1 MNKKFIRVLGLG
13 VGLFLAGSL
22 SVNAQKVSFNGERLS
37 LKQAF
42 EKIESVSK
50 YKIAYNTSQLDVN
63 KQVVLNQKNQDVLQI
78 LSDLLKET
86 NCVYQV
92 NDNYIVI
99 TLKDDEK
106 VKKIK
111 GTIKDSAGEPIIG
124 ANVILKG
131 DATVGSITDIDGNFD
146 LSVPSNATLQ
156 VSYIGYNT
164 QDVPVGNKSFL
175 NITLKEDTETL
186 DEVVVVGYGSQKKVN
201 VIGSIASVDSKALE
215 SRAVPDVSNMLT
227 GQMSGVTITQE
238 SGNPGQDA
246 GTIRIRG
253 VGSFG
258 ATPSPLVLVDGLPG
272 SLSDLT
278 PADIDNI
285 SVLKDASS
293 AAIYGSRA
301 ANGVVLITTKSGA
314 EGKAKVQLSA
324 NLSISNPVK
333 RIDVLDA
340 CDYALYRNERITNGL
355 LYDGYSEADSQ
366 LEYPLVGYWAPVK
379 APDPITG
386 EMVVVGQEY
395 KPSPWDYRKGF
406 VEKEG
411 GPVRYGT
418 NWQDEIFQT
427 AISQDYNVTVSGGDK
442 KGNYMY
448 SGGYTDQQG
457 VIVNSYYRRYTARA
471 NNSRKIND
479 FLELGTNISF
489 ATSDNRL
496 ARTNS
501 ETYGVIPAAISFN
514 PTRPVFDPNKD
525 SGFSEDFSTG
535 LANPYLTVH
544 TEKNIQETLNVFISS
559 FGELKFTDWL
569 KFRQNFGYGYSYYER
584 NTYNNRWTGAGIAPT
599 NGYATKSD
607 DAYESISTESLL
619 TFNKKFGVH
628 GINAVLGMTYENSM
642 WHSKWMAASNFP
654 NDMTEDNVIEAGTKD
669 RRMESSRGKSQLM
682 SYLFRA
688 NYNLLDRYLFTFS
701 MRRDGSSKLSEL
713 NRWNNFYSGA
723 VAWRLSDESFVK
735 QLNFFDD
742 LKLRV
747 SAGQTGGQGVSAY
760 ATRSRFVVSNYGMG
774 GSLQSGMAESRWGG
788 PAAALLKWETTNQF
802 DIGLDIAFLNNRVN
816 LTVDAYYKKTK
827 DLLLDKLIP
836 MSSGFSRI
844 QANYGNVTN
853 KGLEISGHFIPV
865 KARNFL
871 WSIDAN
877 ISFNRNKVGG
887 LDADQ
892 YSDVAWGIENM
903 FLVRNGEPIGTL
915 YGYVEDGFYDNEAEV
930 RADPLY
936 RNETDSKVKSM
947 VGEVKYKNL
956 DDDPVIDNRDR
967 QIIGNTN
974 PDYQYGITNTLEWKN
989 WTFSFFLQG
998 TQGNDVLN
1006 VNLKKF
1012 DMASVDNMPYF
1023 IYNNRWTAENRA
1035 NAKWPRANRTS
1046 TRSMRA
1052 SDRYIEDGSYLRCK
1066 NVSLSYRFRHPMK
1079 FVESINL
1086 VASVSN
1092 LFTISGYSWM
1102 DPDVNSFG
1110 SDPKRRGVD
1119 MASYPSARTFN
1130 FGVQI
1135 GF

>member
-78 LSDLLKET
+78 LSDLLKGT

-379 APDPITG
+379 APDSITG

>member
-1 MNKKFIRVLGLG
+1 MNKKFIRVLGFG

-78 LSDLLKET
+78 LSDLLKGT

-164 QDVPVGNKSFL
+164 QDVPIGNKSFL

-1046 TRSMRA
+1046 TRSMKA